1 MNIQET
7 IKKIQDAPGSIFTKE
22 DVIKI
27 LNGVT
32 NEGGKIPSLKEL
44 KEKILDSIENSISDV
59 EEYVEKRWE
68 TNERSD
74 SVTIEVELDI
84 DTDGIISHVQSYAHN
99 QNLNQLLSQRKS
111 DLELLNPRWQ
121 FRR

>member
-32 NEGGKIPSLKEL
+32 TEEGKIPSLKRL
-44 KEKILDSIENSISDV
+44 KEKILDSIENSIQDV
-59 EEYVEKRWE
+59 EEYVDKRWE
-68 TNERSD
+68 THERSE
-74 SVTIEVELDI
+74 SVIIEVELDI
-84 DTDGIISHVQSYAHN
+84 DTDGIISQVKSEVEEAFEEFEEEYN
-99 QNLNQLLSQRKS
+99 QGDEEEETEEEEAN
-111 DLELLNPRWQ
+111 
-121 FRR
+121 